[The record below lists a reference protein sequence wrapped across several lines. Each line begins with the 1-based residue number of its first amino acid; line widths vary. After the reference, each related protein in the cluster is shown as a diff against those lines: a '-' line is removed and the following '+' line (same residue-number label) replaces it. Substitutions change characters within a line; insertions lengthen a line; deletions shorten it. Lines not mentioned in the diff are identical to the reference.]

1 METHPRGG
9 CVSGDGPSMLTI
21 LFDGVAYGML
31 LFVLA
36 CGLSVTLGLMN
47 LVNLAHGAFAMAGG
61 YVTVVLVNRM
71 GVPFLPSV
79 AVAFLA
85 TAVLGALL
93 ERTLYV
99 HVYAKSH
106 LDQVLFTIGLVFMS
120 VAAVDYVM
128 GSSQQF
134 VRIPQSLQGQVDVL
148 GLGVGKYRLLIIV
161 VCGVITL
168 ALQLALM
175 KTRFGSRLRAAVDD
189 QRVARGLGINVNA
202 VFAVT
207 FAVGSGLAGLG
218 GALGA
223 EILGLDPIFPL
234 KYMIYFLI
242 VVTVG
247 GTSSITGP
255 FIASLLLGFG
265 DVAGKYYAPQFGSFI
280 IYIIMIVVLIWRPQ
294 GLFSRAVAK

>member
-1 METHPRGG
+1 
-9 CVSGDGPSMLTI
+9 MLTI
-21 LFDGVAYGML
+21 LFDGIAYGML

-36 CGLSVTLGLMN
+36 CGLAVTLGLMN
-47 LVNLAHGAFAMAGG
+47 LINLAHGAFAMAGG

-71 GVPFLPSV
+71 GVPFLAALPI
-79 AVAFLA
+79 AFVVSALIG
-85 TAVLGALL
+85 VLL

-134 VRIPQSLQGQVDVL
+134 VKIPEVLQGQFNVL
-148 GLGVGKYRLLIIV
+148 GVGVGKYRLLIIA
-161 VCGVITL
+161 VCGLITL
-168 ALQLALM
+168 ALQMALM

-189 QRVARGLGINVNA
+189 QRVARGLGINVDF

-223 EILGLDPIFPL
+223 EILGLDPVFPL

-255 FIASLLLGFG
+255 FLAAILLGIG
-265 DVAGKYYAPQFGSFI
+265 DVAGKYYAPKLGAFV
-280 IYIIMIVVLIWRPQ
+280 IYTIMIAVLIWRPQ
-294 GLFSRAVAK
+294 GLFARPAAR